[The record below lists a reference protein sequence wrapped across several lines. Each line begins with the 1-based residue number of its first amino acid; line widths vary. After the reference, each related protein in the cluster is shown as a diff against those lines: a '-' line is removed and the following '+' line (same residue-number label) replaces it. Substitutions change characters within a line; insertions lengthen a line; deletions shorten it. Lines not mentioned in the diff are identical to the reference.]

1 MTPFDFVNAVTHNKN
16 DLFAEEP
23 EQSKKDYAPYIVN
36 KALALY
42 PDCLFYAN
50 EMNKLHHLDTDLQ
63 FKYYLNS
70 IRPMKRYAKWVK
82 RMDDDNLD
90 VVKQYYG
97 YNNKKAK
104 QALSILS
111 DSEVNTI
118 RQKLKRADR

>member
-1 MTPFDFVNAVTHNKN
+1 MTPFDFVNSITHNKK

-23 EQSKKDYAPYIVN
+23 EQSEKDYAPFIVN

-50 EMNKLHHLDTDLQ
+50 EMNRLHHLDADLQ
-63 FKYYLNS
+63 FRYYLNS

-90 VVKQYYG
+90 VVKRYYG

-111 DSEVNTI
+111 SSELNTI
-118 RQKLKRADR
+118 KQIIKKGG

>member
-1 MTPFDFVNAVTHNKN
+1 MTPFDFVNSITHNKKE
-16 DLFAEEP
+16 LFDEEP
-23 EQSKKDYAPYIVN
+23 EQAKKDYSSYIVN

-42 PDCLFYAN
+42 PDCVLYAN
-50 EMNKLHHLDTDLQ
+50 EMNRLHHLDADIQ

-111 DSEVNTI
+111 SSEI
-118 RQKLKRADR
+118 SYIKQLFKKGG

>member
-1 MTPFDFVNAVTHNKN
+1 MTPFDFVNAISHNKKE
-16 DLFAEEP
+16 LFEEEP
-23 EQSKKDYAPYIVN
+23 EQAKKDYSPYIVN

-50 EMNKLHHLDTDLQ
+50 EMNRLHHLDTDLQ

-90 VVKQYYG
+90 LVKQYYG
-97 YNNKKAK
+97 YSNKKAK

-111 DSEVNTI
+111 NSEINTI
-118 RQKLKRADR
+118 KQIIKKGG

>member
-1 MTPFDFVNAVTHNKN
+1 MTPFDFVNAISHNKKE
-16 DLFAEEP
+16 LFEEEP
-23 EQSKKDYAPYIVN
+23 EQAKKDYASYIVN

-50 EMNKLHHLDTDLQ
+50 EMNRLHHLDTDLQ

-90 VVKQYYG
+90 LVKQYYG
-97 YNNKKAK
+97 YSNKKAK

-111 DSEVNTI
+111 TSEINTI
-118 RQKLKRADR
+118 KQIIKKGG

>member
-1 MTPFDFVNAVTHNKN
+1 MTPFDFVNAISHNKKE
-16 DLFAEEP
+16 LFEEEP
-23 EQSKKDYAPYIVN
+23 EQAKKDYAPYIVN

-50 EMNKLHHLDTDLQ
+50 EMNRLHHLDTDLQ

-90 VVKQYYG
+90 LVKQYYG
-97 YNNKKAK
+97 YSNKKAK

-111 DSEVNTI
+111 NSEINTI
-118 RQKLKRADR
+118 KQIIKKGG